1 MSVFSFKYF
10 DIQQNASALKVGT
23 DSMLLG
29 ALCDPKNAK
38 YLLDVGA
45 GTGVL
50 SLMMAQK
57 NTTAQIDAIEIE
69 KNAFKECTLNFNN
82 SNWSD
87 RLHAFESDFFTF
99 DAQHQYDIIISNPP
113 FYLEDNISMYEPL
126 SIAKHWNMYKIN
138 DLYKKCASLS
148 HIQTKLVLI
157 IPHENLQTHFN
168 LANENGWFL
177 EKQINIHSKPSKPNT
192 RSVLYFTRELTALK
206 EEELTIR
213 EEDNSYT
220 SQYITLTKEFHNRDL
235 NEQKIETFI
244 H

>member
-10 DIQQNASALKVGT
+10 DIQQNESALKVGT

-38 YLLDVGA
+38 YILDVGA

-57 NTTAQIDAIEIE
+57 NATAQIDAVEIE

-87 RLHAFESDFFTF
+87 RLHAFESDFFMF
-99 DAQHQYDIIISNPP
+99 DAEHQYDIIISNPP
-113 FYLEDNISMYEPL
+113 FYLEDNISMHEPL
-126 SIAKHWNMYKIN
+126 SIAKHWNMDKVN
-138 DLYKKCASLS
+138 DFYKKCASLS
-148 HIQTKLVLI
+148 HLQTKLVLI
-157 IPHENLQTHFN
+157 LPHENLQTH
-168 LANENGWFL
+168 LRIAHENRWFMA
-177 EKQINIHSKPSKPNT
+177 KQVNIHSKPSKPNS
-192 RSVLYFTRELTALK
+192 RAVLYFTRQLTAIK

-220 SQYITLTKEFHNRDL
+220 IEYIALTKEFHSRDL
-235 NEQKIETFI
+235 NEQKIKTSIF
-244 H
+244 